1 MATNTPLRLIAED
14 SEDLKIISAAV
25 QDCVIKAENIRFER
39 SQRRFALEVNR
50 FRWEDAAK
58 KGKRAPKTRVRSLLA
73 IDGVLSVKTRGV
85 TRSDPD
91 MVYSLLAVEFE
102 PDQDPPGGIVRL
114 HFAGDG
120 EVELAVEVLDVTL
133 LDSDYEWTT
142 RHTPQHDRRRR

>member
-1 MATNTPLRLIAED
+1 M
-14 SEDLKIISAAV
+14 
-25 QDCVIKAENIRFER
+25 
-39 SQRRFALEVNR
+39 
-50 FRWEDAAK
+50 
-58 KGKRAPKTRVRSLLA
+58 RSLLA
-73 IDGVLSVKTRGV
+73 FDGVLSVKTRGV
-85 TRSDPD
+85 SRADPD

-102 PDQDPPGGIVRL
+102 PDQDPPGGVVRL

>member
-1 MATNTPLRLIAED
+1 MTGTSTIYYAYRGRAFRYREREKYRLAGHYPTRILLATD
-14 SEDLKIISAAV
+14 GS
-25 QDCVIKAENIRFER
+25 
-39 SQRRFALEVNR
+39 
-50 FRWEDAAK
+50 EDAAH

-73 IDGVLSVKTRGV
+73 FDGVLSVKTRGV
-85 TRSDPD
+85 SRADPD